1 MVEQHA
7 SSCSPEQVTQD
18 QRGHDRIVQGP
29 SDRDELRYQVDRRRD
44 LNDREHQPEL
54 GAARHPRIA
63 QEAAE
68 EHQQVGDQRRELPR
82 LRSPSKEDQ
91 DNDGEQPNREG
102 DADGCQKTAHSALNL
117 TARTDVPRTLF
128 QHAVEMPRWRRP
140 SVASSSC
147 LGR

>member
-1 MVEQHA
+1 MNSGIRSIGDAIQTTA
-7 SSCSPEQVTQD
+7 STSQSLAP
-18 QRGHDRIVQGP
+18 R
-29 SDRDELRYQVDRRRD
+29 
-44 LNDREHQPEL
+44 
-54 GAARHPRIA
+54 RHPRIA

-117 TARTDVPRTLF
+117 TARTDEPRTLF
-128 QHAVEMPRWRRP
+128 QARGREASLETPFRRFVELSRSFRSR
-140 SVASSSC
+140 
-147 LGR
+147 